1 MAEERKISLRLGRI
15 VREKYPRRRRA
26 TGEVRTIRRI
36 VARIM
41 KIDQEKVKID
51 PLLNEIIWSRG
62 NNPPRRLRISV
73 EYDEEEGL
81 ATVKPLFE

>member
-1 MAEERKISLRLGRI
+1 MAEERKISIRLGRI
-15 VREKYPRRRRA
+15 VREKYPRRKRA
-26 TGEVRTIRRI
+26 TGEVRIIRKM
-36 VARIM
+36 VAKIM

-62 NNPPRRLRISV
+62 NNPPRKLRISV

-81 ATVKPLFE
+81 ATVKPIFE